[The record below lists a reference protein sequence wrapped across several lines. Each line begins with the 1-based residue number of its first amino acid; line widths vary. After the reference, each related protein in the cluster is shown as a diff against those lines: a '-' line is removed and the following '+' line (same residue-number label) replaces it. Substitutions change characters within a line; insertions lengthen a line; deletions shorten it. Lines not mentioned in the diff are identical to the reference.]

1 MSGPLDAARDLRH
14 HQVSGRQVVTYGI
27 IVTIARM
34 EPRLPFDDRT
44 EPPTPRT
51 AGSSFP
57 WSSLIWGVVALVA
70 FLIFLIALPGVV
82 DRVTHAVH
90 AGPER
95 AAAEAAR
102 EALETVDMRK
112 LSEGFGLVVKAVGPS
127 VVHISTRQRFGRA
140 NSDEF
145 SELFGTPRRET
156 LGQGS
161 GVIVDAAGYIVTNY
175 HVVRSARDVRVR
187 LSTGREVAAEVIG
200 TDALTDLAVLKVSAD
215 GLVAATWGDSDAL
228 DVGSFVW
235 ALGSPFGLDH
245 SVTFGIVSNKA
256 RPGIASAFQ
265 SFLQTDAAVNPGNSG
280 GPLVNVRGEVVG
292 INTAI
297 VGPSYQGV
305 SFALPS
311 NTAKQVFEQLRGS
324 GSIDRGWLG
333 VEMREITSDIAKDH
347 RLEETTGVLVHSVIP
362 DSPADHAKIQ
372 PGDVLLEW
380 NATPVRNPIELS
392 RLVAQTPIDS
402 NANAVVSRGKQKV
415 TLEVRVGKRPPQ
427 LSR

>member
-1 MSGPLDAARDLRH
+1 
-14 HQVSGRQVVTYGI
+14 
-27 IVTIARM
+27 M
-34 EPRLPFDDRT
+34 EPRLPLDDRMRQ
-44 EPPTPRT
+44 PPNRA

-57 WSSLIWGVVALVA
+57 WPSLIWGVVALIA

-82 DRVTHAVH
+82 ERVTHAVN

-102 EALETVDMRK
+102 EALQTVDMRK
-112 LSEGFGLVVKAVGPS
+112 LSDGFGLVAKAVGPS
-127 VVHISTRQRFGRA
+127 VVHISTRQRVSRG
-140 NSDEF
+140 NGDEF
-145 SELFGTPRRET
+145 AELFGTPRREA

-161 GVIVDAAGYIVTNY
+161 GVIVDAEGYIVTNY

-228 DVGSFVW
+228 EVGSFVW

-256 RPGIASAFQ
+256 RPGINKAFQ

-280 GPLVNVRGEVVG
+280 GPLVNVKGEVIG

-311 NTAKQVFEQLRGS
+311 NTARQVFEQLRGS

-333 VEMREITSDIAKDH
+333 VEMMEITPEVAQQFGLD
-347 RLEETTGVLVHSVIP
+347 ETSGVLVRGVVR
-362 DSPADHAKIQ
+362 DSPAANANIQ
-372 PGDVLLEW
+372 PGDILLEW
-380 NATPVRNPIELS
+380 NGTPVNNPVELS
-392 RLVAQTPIDS
+392 RLVAQTPIES
-402 NANAVVSRGKQKV
+402 NANCVVSRGRQRV
-415 TLEVRVGKRPPQ
+415 TLEVRVGKRPPEI
-427 LSR
+427 SR

>member
-1 MSGPLDAARDLRH
+1 
-14 HQVSGRQVVTYGI
+14 
-27 IVTIARM
+27 
-34 EPRLPFDDRT
+34 
-44 EPPTPRT
+44 
-51 AGSSFP
+51 
-57 WSSLIWGVVALVA
+57 VA
-70 FLIFLIALPGVV
+70 
-82 DRVTHAVH
+82 
-90 AGPER
+90 
-95 AAAEAAR
+95 
-102 EALETVDMRK
+102 
-112 LSEGFGLVVKAVGPS
+112 KAVGPS
-127 VVHISTRQRFGRA
+127 VVHISTRQRVSRG
-140 NSDEF
+140 NGDEF
-145 SELFGTPRRET
+145 AELFGTPRREA

-161 GVIVDAAGYIVTNY
+161 GVIVDAEGYIVTNY

-228 DVGSFVW
+228 EVGSFVW

-256 RPGIASAFQ
+256 RPGINKAFQ

-280 GPLVNVRGEVVG
+280 GPLVNVKGEVIG

-311 NTAKQVFEQLRGS
+311 NTARQVFEQLRGS

-333 VEMREITSDIAKDH
+333 VEMMEITPEAVQQFGLD
-347 RLEETTGVLVHSVIP
+347 ETSGVLVRGVVRN
-362 DSPADHAKIQ
+362 SPADQAKIQ
-372 PGDVLLEW
+372 PGDILLEW
-380 NATPVRNPIELS
+380 NGTAVSNPVELS

-402 NANAVVSRGKQKV
+402 NANCVVSRGRQRV
-415 TLEVRVGKRPPQ
+415 TLEVRVGKRPPEI
-427 LSR
+427 SR